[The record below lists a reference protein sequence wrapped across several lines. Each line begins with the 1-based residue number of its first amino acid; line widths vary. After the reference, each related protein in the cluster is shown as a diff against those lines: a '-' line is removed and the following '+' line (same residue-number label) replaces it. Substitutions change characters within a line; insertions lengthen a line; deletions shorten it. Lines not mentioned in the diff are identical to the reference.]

1 MLSASGSIDLNSS
14 FWQDVPDS
22 ILQDVYN
29 ELGGENIELGEAMME
44 DAPQEGQV
52 PPQGGGNIGLPAL
65 FQTQSFTDVAA
76 LRPTQHRYCDSTTQT
91 KETIERITQL
101 YEHQQE
107 QINKMRVLQKQIC
120 EHGSSNYE
128 ELVMQQN
135 MLNNQITSELNKLR
149 ELNKTVVLEPKEL
162 HQSRILGQR
171 LQIQQQSL
179 ILYGRELQQIST
191 TGRAEPVSALV
202 IEDQPIPQVTFKG
215 KALEDTFTVRLLSGA
230 GTVYQNISKVKAQL
244 VSEERTWKTDKTLSS
259 DETSMDF
266 YHLVASFLHLKIEVS
281 TRMSAVFLKFG
292 IQVQQESGVSPI
304 IQSPPSY
311 PLIVI
316 TNESQ
321 WCDAAGKL
329 LIMDS
334 FAGQVL
340 ISFSF
345 NFLYFR

>member
-1 MLSASGSIDLNSS
+1 
-14 FWQDVPDS
+14 
-22 ILQDVYN
+22 
-29 ELGGENIELGEAMME
+29 
-44 DAPQEGQV
+44 
-52 PPQGGGNIGLPAL
+52 
-65 FQTQSFTDVAA
+65 
-76 LRPTQHRYCDSTTQT
+76 
-91 KETIERITQL
+91 
-101 YEHQQE
+101 
-107 QINKMRVLQKQIC
+107 
-120 EHGSSNYE
+120 
-128 ELVMQQN
+128 
-135 MLNNQITSELNKLR
+135 
-149 ELNKTVVLEPKEL
+149 
-162 HQSRILGQR
+162 
-171 LQIQQQSL
+171 
-179 ILYGRELQQIST
+179 
-191 TGRAEPVSALV
+191 V

-340 ISFSF
+340 IRF
-345 NFLYFR
+345 FL